1 MSAVSKLIF
10 GDSSAA
16 DAARQAREQAA
27 VAATRQQS
35 QAQDEQARI
44 DTQAGKVVNVPRGRR
59 LLLDGQAGG
68 SNLAA
73 TVG

>member
-1 MSAVSKLIF
+1 MSAVKDLIF
-10 GDSSAA
+10 GNNAAA
-16 DAARQAREQAA
+16 DAARSAREQAA
-27 VAATRQQS
+27 VAATRQQA
-35 QAQDEQARI
+35 QAQDEQARV

>member
-1 MSAVSKLIF
+1 M
-10 GDSSAA
+10 
-16 DAARQAREQAA
+16 
-27 VAATRQQS
+27 AATRQQA
-35 QAQDEQARI
+35 QAQDEQARV